1 MNHLRHTL
9 ECMQQLLAEL
19 HSVLQQEQAQLQRAQ
34 VNPVALQA
42 LSDRK
47 SRLLSALHFFDE
59 QRRQQEKA
67 LNIAAP
73 YSAFNDLKPRW
84 EDITAAARLTKE
96 MNIALYPLLE
106 LQMKKATALNQ
117 LAARAG
123 AGTALYRAD
132 GTSRNSLK
140 GQAYKITV

>member
-9 ECMQQLLAEL
+9 ESMQQLLAEL
-19 HSVLQQEQAQLQRAQ
+19 HPVLQQEQAQLQRAQ

-42 LSDRK
+42 LSDSK
-47 SRLLSALHFFDE
+47 SRLLSALHFFDK

-73 YSAFNDLKPRW
+73 YSAFSDLKSRW
-84 EDITAAARLTKE
+84 EDIAAAARLTKE

-106 LQMKKATALNQ
+106 LQMKKAAALNQ
-117 LAARAG
+117 LATRAG
-123 AGTALYRAD
+123 SGTAIYRAD

-140 GQAYKITV
+140 GGAYKITV